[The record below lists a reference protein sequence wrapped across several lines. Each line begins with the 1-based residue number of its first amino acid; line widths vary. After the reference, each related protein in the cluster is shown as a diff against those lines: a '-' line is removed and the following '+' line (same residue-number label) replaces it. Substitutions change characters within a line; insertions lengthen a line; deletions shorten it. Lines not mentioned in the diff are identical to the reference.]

1 MNYIRLKLVASLIF
15 SGLTLQ
21 FANAETVDFGKHVY
35 PILNDS
41 CLRCHAATYED
52 TRGKTKKPKGGL
64 RLDTAEWIMKGY
76 VNKEGET
83 ETVVTPGNAEA
94 SEFYTLTI
102 LPEDHDD
109 VMPSSGDLLTKEQ
122 TDILKLW
129 IEQGAKAGDF
139 KAPKYV
145 NPKSKETAK

>member
-1 MNYIRLKLVASLIF
+1 MNYLRVTIVASICF
-15 SGLTLQ
+15 SGLSLQ
-21 FANAETVDFGKHVY
+21 YVNADTVDFGKHVY
-35 PILNDS
+35 PILKDS
-41 CLRCHAATYED
+41 CLRCHAAPYED
-52 TRGKTKKPKGGL
+52 ARGRTKKPKGGL

-76 VNKEGET
+76 VNDEGET
-83 ETVVTPGNAEA
+83 EKVVVPGDSGA
-94 SEFYTLTI
+94 SELYTLTI

-129 IEQGAKAGDF
+129 VDQGATFGDF

-145 NPKSKETAK
+145 NPKSKEAAQ

>member
-1 MNYIRLKLVASLIF
+1 MNYLRLKLVASLIF

-21 FANAETVDFGKHVY
+21 SANAEMVDFGKEVY

-41 CLRCHAATYED
+41 CLRCHAAAYED
-52 TRGKTKKPKGGL
+52 TRGRNKKPKGGL

-76 VNKEGET
+76 VNDDGET
-83 ETVVTPGNAEA
+83 ETVVTPGDAEA

-109 VMPSSGDLLTKEQ
+109 VMPSSGDPLTPAQ
-122 TDILKLW
+122 TEILKRW
-129 IEQGAKAGDF
+129 VEQGAKFGDF

-145 NPKSKETAK
+145 NPKSKEAAE

>member
-1 MNYIRLKLVASLIF
+1 MKYLRLKLITSICF
-15 SGLTLQ
+15 SGLSLQ
-21 FANAETVDFGKHVY
+21 FANADTVDFGKHVY
-35 PILNDS
+35 PILKDS
-41 CLRCHAATYED
+41 CLRCHAAPYED
-52 TRGKTKKPKGGL
+52 TRGRTKKPKGGL

-76 VNKEGET
+76 VNDDGET
-83 ETVVTPGNAEA
+83 EKVVIPGDAEA

-122 TDILKLW
+122 TELLKLW
-129 IEQGAKAGDF
+129 IEQGATFGDF

-145 NPKSKETAK
+145 NPKSKEAAE